1 MSGPAPVRIRVP
13 ATSANLGPA
22 FDSAGLALALY
33 DEVEV
38 SVADGYH
45 VEVEGVGADELPRD
59 ESHLVVRAFQAACD
73 DLGWLPPG
81 LRLHARNAIP
91 QGRGLGSSAAA
102 VVAGILAA
110 WALCPAVTG
119 VDDERVLALADVIE
133 GHPDNVAACLLGGL
147 TLSWSDTE
155 GARATSLAV
164 DPRVTPV
171 VCVPTTTLST
181 HVARALLP
189 PTVPHGD
196 AAFNAGRAA
205 LLVHALT
212 AAPELLLPATEDR
225 LHQDQRG
232 PHMPSTATLVGDL
245 RDAGHAAVVSGAGP
259 SVLVLGAEPGH
270 APLVHRVV
278 PEGWQVL
285 DLPVEPSGARVRL
298 GGVHEN
304 GAVSS

>member
-1 MSGPAPVRIRVP
+1 MTVPSAASVRIRVP

-22 FDSAGLALALY
+22 FDSAGLALTCY
-33 DEVEV
+33 DELEV
-38 SVADGYH
+38 AVADGLH
-45 VEVEGVGADELPRD
+45 VELAGIGADELPRD
-59 ESHLVVRAFQAACD
+59 ESHLVVRAFRAACL
-73 DLGWLPPG
+73 DLGWVPSG
-81 LRLHARNAIP
+81 LALRARNGIP

-119 VDDERVLALADVIE
+119 IDDERVLTLADAIE

-147 TLSWSDTE
+147 TLSWSGAE

-164 DPRVTPV
+164 APAVSPV
-171 VCVPTTTLST
+171 LCVPRETLST

-189 PTVPHGD
+189 PTVAHGD

-212 AAPELLLPATEDR
+212 AAPGLLLEATEDR

-232 PHMPSTATLVGDL
+232 PSMPATAALVGDL

-259 SVLVLGAEPGH
+259 AVLVLVPRTADR
-270 APLVHRVV
+270 ALVHTVV
-278 PEGWQVL
+278 PAGWEVL
-285 DLPVEPSGARVRL
+285 DLDVEARGARVRY
-298 GGVHEN
+298 GD